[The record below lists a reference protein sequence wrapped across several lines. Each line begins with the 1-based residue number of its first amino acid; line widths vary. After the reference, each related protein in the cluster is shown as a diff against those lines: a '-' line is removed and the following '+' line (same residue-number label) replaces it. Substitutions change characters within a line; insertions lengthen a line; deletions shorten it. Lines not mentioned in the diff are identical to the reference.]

1 MAVRT
6 LSLPA
11 ASAPARLRT
20 LLAVTVLACLA
31 WGAVTAWTVFEHA
44 SAAGNVVATSE
55 PLSLEAQQLYR
66 SLSDADVTA
75 TTAFLAGPQQPLAAR
90 QRYAADIA
98 TAAADLA
105 GLKAA
110 AGSGGARQQA
120 DLAAISAGL
129 PQYTGYVAQAQTEYS
144 LGYQLTG
151 GSFMQVASEEMHLT
165 LLPAARSGYALENTR
180 LAAASAG
187 ATGLPWIIVVLVA
200 AAAIGYLLLRTQR
213 WLTRRTHRVVNV
225 GLAGATLI
233 LAVCSVWLLV
243 SFFVARSDLHRGV
256 SHGSAPAETLAQA
269 GIAAAQARGDE
280 ILNLISRSG
289 GAIFDQDFV
298 TVQREL
304 GPGRGT
310 LLTSAAAASAG
321 EPGARWA
328 GTAGRDAQAWYTV
341 NDQVFKLDLA
351 AHYAAETHLVIGAGP
366 ASSSRRFS
374 TLEADLGRAITADQV
389 IFARSAAAGR
399 DAYGG
404 LAAGII
410 AGALLMAAGCAWGLD
425 RRLAEYR

>member
-31 WGAVTAWTVFEHA
+31 WGGVTAWTVIEHT

-110 AGSGGARQQA
+110 AGSGSARQQA

-129 PQYTGYVAQAQTEYS
+129 PQYTGYVAQAQTEYA

-165 LLPAARSGYALENTR
+165 LLPAARGGYALENTR

-200 AAAIGYLLLRTQR
+200 AVAIGYLLLRTQR
-213 WLTRRTHRVVNV
+213 WLTRRSHRVVNV

-233 LAVCSVWLLV
+233 LAVCSVWLLA

-256 SHGSAPAETLAQA
+256 GHGSAPAETLAQA

-304 GPGRGT
+304 GPGRST
-310 LLTSAAAASAG
+310 LLTSAATASAG

-328 GTAGRDAQAWYTV
+328 GAAGRDAQSWYTV

-366 ASSSRRFS
+366 ASSGRRFNA
-374 TLEADLGRAITADQV
+374 LEADLGRAITADQV
-389 IFARSAAAGR
+389 IFARSAAAGH